1 MKQPFVRRILAT
13 LAVAALA
20 LGATSCGDDGD
31 KDADTGSTEQERG
44 KVTVVG
50 QQFTEAAIMTEL
62 YAEVLD
68 NLGFDVTVKNV
79 AARDVYLGDLTNG
92 TIQVSADYLA
102 SAATALNVKANGEDA
117 PAVASPDADATLAE
131 LTELAAKYDL
141 SPLKP
146 AEALDANAFAVTK
159 KFAEENDLTTL
170 SDLGASGL
178 TVKMGGAPECT
189 ERKDCKLGLE
199 ESYGI
204 KIGDFFDTGFGSQ
217 QTKDDLVSGKTQLGL
232 VGTTDATLESDGLV
246 ILEDDKSIRNA
257 ENLIPIVNTAWLK
270 ENQDVA
276 EALNALS
283 AVLTTADLTDLIGQV
298 DLGREK
304 ADDVAEAYLEDKGL
318 LK

>member
-1 MKQPFVRRILAT
+1 MKQSFVRRT
-13 LAVAALA
+13 LTVLVAAALA
-20 LGATSCGDDGD
+20 LAVTSCGDDPD
-31 KDADTGSTEQERG
+31 ADADTGAIPDRG

-50 QQFTEAAIMTEL
+50 QQFTEAALMTEL
-62 YAEVLD
+62 YAGVLE

-79 AARDVYLGDLTNG
+79 QARDVYLDDLTSG
-92 TIQVSADYLA
+92 AIQVSADYLA

-117 PAVASPDADATLAE
+117 PAVASPNADTTLAE
-131 LTELAAKYDL
+131 LVELTAKYQL

-146 AEALDANAFAVTK
+146 AEALDANAFAVTQE
-159 KFAEENDLTTL
+159 FAEKNDLTTL

-189 ERKDCKLGLE
+189 ERVDCKLGLE
-199 ESYGI
+199 DTYGI
-204 KIGDFFDTGFGSQ
+204 KIGTFYDTGFGSQ

-232 VGTTDATLESDGLV
+232 VGTTDATLEKDGLV

-257 ENLIPIVNTAWLK
+257 ENLIPIVNTEWLE
-270 ENQDVA
+270 ENPDVA

-283 AVLTTADLTDLIGQV
+283 AVLTTADLTGLIGQV

-304 ADDVAEAYLEDKGL
+304 AADVAAAYLAEKGL
-318 LK
+318 LA

>member
-1 MKQPFVRRILAT
+1 MKQPFLRRSLVVLVATVLAF
-13 LAVAALA
+13 AATA
-20 LGATSCGDDGD
+20 CGDDGD
-31 KDADTGSTEQERG
+31 KDTGATDLDRG

-79 AARDVYLGDLTNG
+79 QSRDVYLGDLTDG
-92 TIQVSADYLA
+92 VIQVSADYLA

-117 PAVASPDADATLAE
+117 PAVASSDADATLAE
-131 LTELAAKYDL
+131 LVELATKYDL

-159 KFAEENDLTTL
+159 KFADDNDLTTL

-232 VGTTDATLESDGLV
+232 VGTTDATLEKDGLV

-257 ENLIPIVNTAWLK
+257 ENLIPIVNTAWLAK
-270 ENQDVA
+270 NQDVA
-276 EALNALS
+276 DALNALS
-283 AVLTTADLTDLIGQV
+283 AVLTTADLTDLIGRV

-304 ADDVAEAYLEDKGL
+304 ADDVAEAYLKDKGL